1 MIRTVGGERD
11 GRQGGRRGTTSE
23 TASKAFDVV
32 VMGLVLSVV
41 RPVLAA
47 VPPRDFGALV
57 AALLRYVNDPMF
69 RQEQIGAALH
79 DDDHPLMRGMA

>member
-32 VMGLVLSVV
+32 VTELV
-41 RPVLAA
+41 RPMLAA

-57 AALLRYVNDPMF
+57 AALLRYVDDPMF
-69 RQEQIGAALH
+69 RQEQIWGALH
-79 DDDHPLMRGMA
+79 DDYHWLMRGMA